1 MKGIVSLILSCCL
14 LLTTF
19 AFSAAA
25 ASVTNEEELKALLS
39 DIASEF
45 HATNDTKKDD
55 VLNYVQSKLPGAA
68 VWATNG
74 NYSFKMRL
82 ASEEKAGFVNMG
94 IGVTVNNVT
103 TELFIFRQD
112 IAPLSESRDAVNIT
126 ADETAVK
133 KAIDELSYNND
144 ITQEDILKAA
154 QNAVT
159 KGSTVAWE
167 GDFNK
172 KDATA
177 SAVGEVSGT
186 IKLTLGSETRTVA
199 LKKIIAKGNT
209 GSGEESALSE
219 DWYEIGHAMS
229 LIEVTNDTTK
239 EELMNAAL
247 SAAKHG
253 STAEWTQFEIV
264 KATAYSTGEIKG
276 TFVVTLNGQSREHG
290 YKKEI
295 PKLSA
300 GKTSGRIPTDIS
312 VTEEEWEVL
321 RLINIERYKNGIR
334 ILTMP
339 GTMQNSAHIRAKEQ
353 LESFGHTRPDGTSW
367 ASAFESGFKRASIA
381 ENATRGANTAL
392 KAVENWMNSEEH
404 RKNLLTYDYNYTGIG
419 NADKTYWVQMFAQSD
434 RITSVTTCSGSTNFA
449 SVKEMETEYLI
460 CTDLNGV
467 VSYAPIDTESMAQSG
482 NQYTVKLNSSTEIV
496 LTVGDTNGNAPVFAD
511 VSADSY
517 YADAVKWAVDR
528 GITTGTSDT
537 TFSPDNTCTR
547 AQILTFL
554 WRAVGSP
561 KAAISNPFGD
571 VKSSDYYYD
580 AALWAYEKGMA
591 SGSKFAG
598 DTPCTRALTVEYL
611 WKNAGAP
618 EASADSSFFDVSA
631 NAEYVKAVAWAVANG
646 VTSGTSATT
655 FSPDNICTRGQ
666 IVTFLHRTLK

>member
-1 MKGIVSLILSCCL
+1 MKRIVSLILSCL
-14 LLTTF
+14 MLMSF
-19 AFSAAA
+19 AVSAAA
-25 ASVTNEEELKALLS
+25 ASVTNEEELKAVLS
-39 DIASEF
+39 DVASEF
-45 HATNDTKKDD
+45 NATNGTTKDD
-55 VLNYVQSKLPGAA
+55 VISYVQGKLPNAT

-74 NYSFKMRL
+74 NYSFKKRL
-82 ASEEKAGFVNMG
+82 ATEDKAGFVNMG
-94 IGVTVNNVT
+94 IGVTLDNVT

-112 IAPLSESRDAVNIT
+112 IVPLSESQDAVNIT

-154 QNAVT
+154 QNAAT

-167 GDFNK
+167 GDFYK

-177 SAVGEVSGT
+177 SAAGEVSGT

-199 LKKIIAKGNT
+199 FKKIIAKGNT
-209 GSGEESALSE
+209 GDGEESALSE

-239 EELMNAAL
+239 EELMNAGL

-264 KATAYSTGEIKG
+264 KATDYAVGEIKG
-276 TFVVTLNGQSREHG
+276 TFVVTLNGKSREHG

-300 GKTSGRIPTDIS
+300 KNTAGKIPTDIS

-367 ASAFESGFKRASIA
+367 ASAFESGFKRTAIA
-381 ENATRGANTAL
+381 ENATRDAKTAL

-419 NADKTYWVQMFAQSD
+419 NADKTHWVQMFAQSD
-434 RITSVTTCSGSTNFA
+434 RITSVTTSSGKASFA
-449 SVKEMETEYLI
+449 SVEEMETEYLI
-460 CTDLNGV
+460 CTDLSGV
-467 VSYAPIDTESMAQSG
+467 VSYAPIDTESMAQNG

-496 LTVGDTNGNAPVFAD
+496 LTVGGTNGNAPVFAD

-517 YADAVKWAVDR
+517 YADAVKWAVDKS
-528 GITTGTSDT
+528 ITAGTSAT

-561 KAAISNPFGD
+561 KASVKNPFAD
-571 VKSSDYYYD
+571 VKESDYFYD
-580 AALWAYEKGMA
+580 AAVWAYQNGMVT
-591 SGSKFAG
+591 GTTFAG
-598 DTPCTRALTVEYL
+598 DTPCTRSATVIYL
-611 WKNAGAP
+611 WKNAGSP
-618 EASADSSFFDVSA
+618 ETKPTNSFTDVSVSS
-631 NAEYVKAVAWAVANG
+631 EYAQAVAWAVNNN
-646 VTSGTSATT
+646 VTAGTSATT
-655 FSPDNICTRGQ
+655 FSPDMTCTRGQ
-666 IVTFLHRTLK
+666 IVTFLNRALK